1 MSARKQVVF
10 PAFSKPRR
18 AASRI
23 APMFPQQR
31 RPVPPRC
38 CLPPRRF
45 PGPTPPGRREAA
57 ASPSGAPERVGAD
70 GSRGLLGCDPFH
82 LRALLF
88 KPVADGT
95 LSLKTPL
102 APRTGGGQDARP
114 AQKSETRLRHP
125 MLGKHLIRPS
135 GFRRQAETGWEAG
148 LAFWKAL
155 CAAAGKRQVVR
166 AERTRLL
173 KGETGTGLCNITE
186 RE

>member
-1 MSARKQVVF
+1 M
-10 PAFSKPRR
+10 
-18 AASRI
+18 
-23 APMFPQQR
+23 
-31 RPVPPRC
+31 
-38 CLPPRRF
+38 
-45 PGPTPPGRREAA
+45 
-57 ASPSGAPERVGAD
+57 RVGASHKD
-70 GSRGLLGCDPFH
+70 PTRRWRYQNKTIVLFLMDSSMKSFLRLFPSKADTFPWNAGHLRREHRWSHTGSGSLARHGKERKSPFH
-82 LRALLF
+82 GAFRSEI
-88 KPVADGT
+88 PC
-95 LSLKTPL
+95 

-135 GFRRQAETGWEAG
+135 GFRRQTETGWEAG

>member
-1 MSARKQVVF
+1 MRI
-10 PAFSKPRR
+10 SKG
-18 AASRI
+18 I
-23 APMFPQQR
+23 
-31 RPVPPRC
+31 
-38 CLPPRRF
+38 
-45 PGPTPPGRREAA
+45 
-57 ASPSGAPERVGAD
+57 
-70 GSRGLLGCDPFH
+70 
-82 LRALLF
+82 
-88 KPVADGT
+88 
-95 LSLKTPL
+95 LSFEIPC

-114 AQKSETRLRHP
+114 AQKRETRLRHP
-125 MLGKHLIRPS
+125 MLGKRLIRLS